1 MTHQPL
7 TLAGYR
13 LAYRD
18 SSGVLIYLNLDTSAL
33 NTVGLQPVPAENL
46 SRGDRHLRYRF
57 YVSRPTTLIVSALVY
72 PGWKLSVDERRPPT
86 GAFRVRGVAVFPE
99 VTVGPGAHTLD
110 YSWSGWPS

>member
-46 SRGDRHLRYRF
+46 SRG
-57 YVSRPTTLIVSALVY
+57 
-72 PGWKLSVDERRPPT
+72 
-86 GAFRVRGVAVFPE
+86 
-99 VTVGPGAHTLD
+99 AHTLD